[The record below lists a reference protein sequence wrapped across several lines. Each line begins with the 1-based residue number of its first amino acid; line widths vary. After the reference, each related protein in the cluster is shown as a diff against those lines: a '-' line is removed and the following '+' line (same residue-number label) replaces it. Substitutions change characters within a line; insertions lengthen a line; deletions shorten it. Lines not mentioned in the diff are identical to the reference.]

1 MFRAVP
7 MVRMQTIV
15 LARDERSVLEGLGQ
29 LGAVHLMRMPSEHE
43 ITPLTPADHST
54 GLSRYEQIR
63 LRIQELRQS
72 LQIPYKPS
80 QSGFAK
86 ITVNDAE
93 EHLRLI
99 EQKVKDALKHR
110 QQISERLKE
119 ASATHE
125 RLSYYSGYDIP
136 LEGYE
141 QFSHLHFVT
150 GSLPVQNL
158 DRLEKTVSQDAII
171 LPLTQKQ
178 DIQPLLAI
186 TTRSKQQAVE
196 KALLQA
202 GFQYESLPR
211 VDGVTVDGLLEDRKK
226 EQEQLHVELRQMDA
240 TINALANEFAE
251 TLSEIEEFINVECK
265 ILEASQKFPRTE
277 STIVISGWAPSSDVE
292 TIRLRIADITGERY
306 AFQTTSPDKLTNE
319 QIPVLLR
326 HSRLL
331 RPFEMLVS
339 AYGLPDYRELE
350 PTLFVALSYIIMFG
364 MMFGDVGHGM
374 VLALCGLFALLS
386 GKSKNVKDAGLLLIF
401 AGSSSIIFGVIYGS
415 YFGIEALK
423 KYAIWH
429 DPLDADPMLLMYGA
443 MGLGIALISL
453 GLILNAV
460 NRFQKGD
467 IIGAVLDKF
476 GLIGLL
482 FYWGTLIILIKGAA
496 LRSHGLMGVALVLFL
511 LLPILGW
518 SIKEPLEHYITSK
531 SDKEHASKG
540 GMATAIME
548 SCVEA
553 FEAILSYLANTISFV
568 RLAAYAMSHAALL
581 FAAFM
586 LAAEVKGFPY
596 GGSVF
601 SIVVIILGNII
612 AIVLEGVIASVQ
624 ALRLEYYEFFGK
636 FFSGS
641 GQPFEPFSLVQNDK
655 RTDL

>member
-1 MFRAVP
+1 
-7 MVRMQTIV
+7 
-15 LARDERSVLEGLGQ
+15 
-29 LGAVHLMRMPSEHE
+29 
-43 ITPLTPADHST
+43 
-54 GLSRYEQIR
+54 
-63 LRIQELRQS
+63 
-72 LQIPYKPS
+72 
-80 QSGFAK
+80 
-86 ITVNDAE
+86 
-93 EHLRLI
+93 
-99 EQKVKDALKHR
+99 
-110 QQISERLKE
+110 
-119 ASATHE
+119 
-125 RLSYYSGYDIP
+125 
-136 LEGYE
+136 
-141 QFSHLHFVT
+141 
-150 GSLPVQNL
+150 
-158 DRLEKTVSQDAII
+158 
-171 LPLTQKQ
+171 
-178 DIQPLLAI
+178 
-186 TTRSKQQAVE
+186 
-196 KALLQA
+196 
-202 GFQYESLPR
+202 
-211 VDGVTVDGLLEDRKK
+211 
-226 EQEQLHVELRQMDA
+226 
-240 TINALANEFAE
+240 
-251 TLSEIEEFINVECK
+251 
-265 ILEASQKFPRTE
+265 
-277 STIVISGWAPSSDVE
+277 
-292 TIRLRIADITGERY
+292 
-306 AFQTTSPDKLTNE
+306 
-319 QIPVLLR
+319 
-326 HSRLL
+326 
-331 RPFEMLVS
+331 
-339 AYGLPDYRELE
+339 
-350 PTLFVALSYIIMFG
+350 
-364 MMFGDVGHGM
+364 MFGDVGHGM

-596 GGSVF
+596 GGSIF

>member
-1 MFRAVP
+1 
-7 MVRMQTIV
+7 
-15 LARDERSVLEGLGQ
+15 
-29 LGAVHLMRMPSEHE
+29 
-43 ITPLTPADHST
+43 
-54 GLSRYEQIR
+54 
-63 LRIQELRQS
+63 
-72 LQIPYKPS
+72 
-80 QSGFAK
+80 
-86 ITVNDAE
+86 
-93 EHLRLI
+93 
-99 EQKVKDALKHR
+99 
-110 QQISERLKE
+110 
-119 ASATHE
+119 
-125 RLSYYSGYDIP
+125 
-136 LEGYE
+136 
-141 QFSHLHFVT
+141 
-150 GSLPVQNL
+150 
-158 DRLEKTVSQDAII
+158 
-171 LPLTQKQ
+171 LTQKQ

-518 SIKEPLEHYITSK
+518 SIKEPLEHYIISK